1 MWERKRTHKKAIVRA
16 QIVRWKMLLN
26 QMHSLAH
33 SCLAHKTLQS
43 HCGWAF
49 KISFRNW
56 LNQRESERER
66 RERAVAMHRSMH
78 GNGRLLRCI
87 LSAMQRLWNPCAVWF
102 WLNAAYESLNSISFS
117 CAVHSAHTHACRICT
132 MCTKQQRMQQSPMLA
147 IRANELER
155 GKKRRE
161 RTPSN
166 WIVMWTML
174 NAWIS
179 IKRVCDSEYVKYVL
193 MLWLSTV
200 LDADCIENL
209 IQGKEN
215 KKNEHRWC
223 FWRVLSCFVLTSNC
237 IVGGQPKKK
246 TIGVFFLSLNSCI
259 SAHHQVNCKQ
269 FVVYLVVFFIK
280 PPPPH
285 QVIMLRSIA
294 ATDVLLLFYAIL
306 YFIGGF

>member
-1 MWERKRTHKKAIVRA
+1 
-16 QIVRWKMLLN
+16 
-26 QMHSLAH
+26 
-33 SCLAHKTLQS
+33 
-43 HCGWAF
+43 
-49 KISFRNW
+49 
-56 LNQRESERER
+56 
-66 RERAVAMHRSMH
+66 MHRSMH

-102 WLNAAYESLNSISFS
+102 WLNAAYESLNSISLS

-166 WIVMWTML
+166 RIVMWTML

-215 KKNEHRWC
+215 KKKRASMMFLKGTFLFCANIKLHCWWPTE
-223 FWRVLSCFVLTSNC
+223 
-237 IVGGQPKKK
+237 KK
-246 TIGVFFLSLNSCI
+246 TIGVFFLSLNSFI